1 MVAHFFVELYFLG
14 CIINICIKG
23 ETGVLENLKPYN
35 VFKYFEELCSIPHG
49 SGNCEAIANYCV
61 EFAKKHNLE
70 YVKDQL
76 NNVIIKKPA
85 SKGYENKKGVILQ
98 GHLDMV
104 CEKTPE
110 SSFNFLKDSLELYID
125 GDFIRAK
132 NTTLGGDDGI
142 AVAFVLSILEDDS
155 LEHPFIE
162 ALFTTDEETGMYGAI
177 GLDGSLLNSNT
188 LINIDM
194 EEEGVLTVGC
204 AGGVRADITIP
215 LTREKHFGDFYKI
228 TVSGLKGGHS
238 GVEIDKGRLN
248 SNIILGKILN
258 ELENIRLCEI
268 FGGLKDN
275 AIPRTSYAVINTK
288 TDIISLANSFA
299 QKYAVKEDSE
309 LDVTIE
315 KCSFSGECF
324 DEKTTA
330 NVISFLNQT
339 PNGIIAFSKDIEGL
353 VETSLNLGV
362 LKTNKDNV
370 SFSFAVRSS
379 KESEKQMVLESL
391 QNVTNICN
399 GKINTHSFYP
409 AWEYRE
415 NSPLRDT
422 MKKVYID
429 MYNKEPE
436 ITVIHAG
443 LECGILGEKIEN
455 LDAVS
460 FGPNVYDVHTTEEH
474 LSISSTKRS
483 YEYLCNILKNL

>member
-1 MVAHFFVELYFLG
+1 
-14 CIINICIKG
+14 
-23 ETGVLENLKPYN
+23 VLENLKPYN

-61 EFAKKHNLE
+61 DFAKKHNLE
-70 YVKDQL
+70 FVKDEL

-85 SKGYENKKGVILQ
+85 TKGYENKKGVILQ

-142 AVAFVLSILEDDS
+142 AVAFVLSILEDNS
-155 LEHPFIE
+155 LAHPEIT

-204 AGGVRADITIP
+204 AGGARADITIP
-215 LTREKHFGDFYKI
+215 ITTQKPSGDFYKI

-248 SNIILGKILN
+248 ANIILGKILN
-258 ELENIRLCEI
+258 ELDDVSLCEI

-275 AIPRTSYAVINTK
+275 AIPRTSYAIINTK
-288 TDIISLANSFA
+288 ENIISLADLFA
-299 QKYAVKEDSE
+299 RKYAVKEDSE
-309 LDVTIE
+309 LEVKIE
-315 KCSFSGECF
+315 KCGFNGECF
-324 DEKTTA
+324 DKKTTA
-330 NVISFLNQT
+330 NIIGFLNQT

-362 LKTNKDNV
+362 LKTKEDNV

-379 KESEKQMVLESL
+379 KESEKQNVLKRL
-391 QNVTNICN
+391 QTVTNNC
-399 GKINTHSFYP
+399 GGTMHTHSFYP

>member
-1 MVAHFFVELYFLG
+1 M
-14 CIINICIKG
+14 
-23 ETGVLENLKPYN
+23 LENIKPYS
-35 VFKYFEELCSIPHG
+35 VFKYFEELCQIPHG

-70 YVKDQL
+70 YVKDEF
-76 NNVIIKKPA
+76 NNVIIKKNA
-85 SKGYENKKGVILQ
+85 TKGYENRKGVILQ

-104 CEKTPE
+104 CEKTPD
-110 SSFNFLKDSLELYID
+110 SNFNFLKDSLELYID

-142 AVAFVLSILEDDS
+142 AVAFVLSILEDNS
-155 LEHPFIE
+155 LEHPAIE

-177 GLDGSLLNSNT
+177 GLDGALLKSNT

-204 AGGVRADITIP
+204 AGGARADITIP
-215 LTREKHFGDFYKI
+215 INYEMPDGEFYKI
-228 TVSGLKGGHS
+228 SVSGLKGGHS

-248 SNIILGKILN
+248 ANIVLGKILN
-258 ELENIRLCEI
+258 ELKDISLCEI

-275 AIPRTSYAVINTK
+275 AIPRNSYAIVNTK
-288 TDIISLANSFA
+288 EDLTKIENNFA
-299 QKYAVKEDSE
+299 KKYAVKEDNE
-309 LDVTIE
+309 LSVNIE
-315 KCSFSGECF
+315 KISFNKECF
-324 DEKTTA
+324 DKCTTQK
-330 NVISFLNQT
+330 VINFLNET
-339 PNGIIAFSKDIEGL
+339 PNGIIALSKNIDGL

-362 LKTNKDNV
+362 LKTNQENV

-379 KESEKQMVLESL
+379 KESEKLALLKKLEEVAQL
-391 QNVTNICN
+391 CGATV
-399 GKINTHSFYP
+399 NTHSFYP

-422 MKKVYID
+422 MKKVYSD
-429 MYNKEPE
+429 MYAKEPAV
-436 ITVIHAG
+436 TVIHAG
-443 LECGILGEKIEN
+443 LECGILGEKIKN

-474 LSISSTKRS
+474 LSISSTERS
-483 YEYLCNILKNL
+483 YQYLCNILKNL

>member
-1 MVAHFFVELYFLG
+1 
-14 CIINICIKG
+14 
-23 ETGVLENLKPYN
+23 VLENLKPYN

-61 EFAKKHNLE
+61 DFAKKHNLE
-70 YVKDQL
+70 FVKDEL

-85 SKGYENKKGVILQ
+85 TKGYENKKGVILQ

-142 AVAFVLSILEDDS
+142 AVAFVLSILEDNS
-155 LEHPFIE
+155 LAHPEIT

-204 AGGVRADITIP
+204 AGGARADITIP
-215 LTREKHFGDFYKI
+215 ITTQKPSGDFYKI

-248 SNIILGKILN
+248 ANIILGKILN
-258 ELENIRLCEI
+258 ELDDVSLCEI

-275 AIPRTSYAVINTK
+275 AIPRTSYAIINTK
-288 TDIISLANSFA
+288 ENIISLADLFA
-299 QKYAVKEDSE
+299 RKYAVKEDSE
-309 LDVTIE
+309 LEVKIE
-315 KCSFSGECF
+315 KCGFNGECF
-324 DEKTTA
+324 DKKTTA
-330 NVISFLNQT
+330 NIIGFLNQT

-362 LKTNKDNV
+362 LKTKEDNV

-379 KESEKQMVLESL
+379 KESEKQNVLTRL
-391 QNVTNICN
+391 QTVTNNC
-399 GKINTHSFYP
+399 GGTMHTHSFYP

>member
-1 MVAHFFVELYFLG
+1 M
-14 CIINICIKG
+14 
-23 ETGVLENLKPYN
+23 LENLKPYN

-61 EFAKKHNLE
+61 DFAKKHNLE
-70 YVKDQL
+70 FVKDEL

-85 SKGYENKKGVILQ
+85 TKGYENKKGVILQ

-142 AVAFVLSILEDDS
+142 AVAFVLSILEDNS
-155 LEHPFIE
+155 LAHPEIT

-204 AGGVRADITIP
+204 AGGARADITIP
-215 LTREKHFGDFYKI
+215 ITTQKPSGDFYKI

-248 SNIILGKILN
+248 ANIILGKILN
-258 ELENIRLCEI
+258 ELDDVSLCEI

-275 AIPRTSYAVINTK
+275 AIPRTSYAIINTK
-288 TDIISLANSFA
+288 ENIISLADLFA
-299 QKYAVKEDSE
+299 RKYAVKEDSE
-309 LDVTIE
+309 LEVKIE
-315 KCSFSGECF
+315 KCGFNGECF
-324 DEKTTA
+324 DKKTTA
-330 NVISFLNQT
+330 NIIGFLNQT

-362 LKTNKDNV
+362 LKTKEDNV

-379 KESEKQMVLESL
+379 KESEKQNVLKRL
-391 QNVTNICN
+391 QTVTNNC
-399 GKINTHSFYP
+399 GGTMHTHSFYP